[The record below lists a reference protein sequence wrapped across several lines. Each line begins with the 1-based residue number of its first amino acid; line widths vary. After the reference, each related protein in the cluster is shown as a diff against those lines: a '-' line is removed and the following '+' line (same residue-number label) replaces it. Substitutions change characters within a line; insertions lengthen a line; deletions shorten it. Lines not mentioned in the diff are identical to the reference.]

1 MIRKAMWVAVAS
13 DAGEDVGVVFSLG
26 FQTVLMDGEEVEI
39 PTAVVHLTDEDGITI
54 DSTVVPTE
62 QLRQATLAEIPA
74 ARRPTE
80 EVAAPLGY
88 V

>member
-13 DAGEDVGVVFSLG
+13 DAGEDVGIVFSLG

-39 PTAVVHLTDEDGITI
+39 PTAVVHLTDEDGATI
-54 DSTVVPTE
+54 ESAVVPTE
-62 QLRQATLAEIPA
+62 QLRQATLGEIPA
-74 ARRPTE
+74 GRRPTKKDGA
-80 EVAAPLGY
+80 VLGY